1 MNLMPQIIILMNYWV
16 SICPGS
22 GKMCLVF
29 LASYPMKFL
38 IKCHTFSGQHHGE
51 IQKGQVSC
59 ETPINLSSVLESDS
73 CLTSLLCFLFFL
85 NKKHTLCFLMFFNM
99 RNWTKSSYSYFP
111 PPLQATFWQAKTFPS
126 HIFSRQSCCSN
137 DGGTQ
142 IRSPKILLFRI
153 WRNTLGVG
161 WLFDTQSTGKYDKLY
176 DECLFDRPIK
186 IQRVLCQIAI
196 FACLQAFWV
205 DVIRIRHGDD
215 HRKSDQ

>member
-1 MNLMPQIIILMNYWV
+1 MWNSDQFVKCFRIGFLP
-16 SICPGS
+16 SIP
-22 GKMCLVF
+22 
-29 LASYPMKFL
+29 A
-38 IKCHTFSGQHHGE
+38 
-51 IQKGQVSC
+51 
-59 ETPINLSSVLESDS
+59 
-73 CLTSLLCFLFFL
+73 
-85 NKKHTLCFLMFFNM
+85 MFFVFF
-99 RNWTKSSYSYFP
+99 WTKNTRYVFWYEKLNQVFVVLLP

-176 DECLFDRPIK
+176 DECLFDPPIK

-196 FACLQAFWV
+196 FARLQAFWV
-205 DVIRIRHGDD
+205 DAILIRHGDD
-215 HRKSDQ
+215 HRKSDQKVVRFHATL

>member
-73 CLTSLLCFLFFL
+73 CLTSLLCFLSFL
-85 NKKHTLCFLMFFNM
+85 NKKHTLCFLIWEIEPSL
-99 RNWTKSSYSYFP
+99 RTLTSP
-111 PPLQATFWQAKTFPS
+111 PPSGNFLAGKNLPFTYFL
-126 HIFSRQSCCSN
+126 
-137 DGGTQ
+137 
-142 IRSPKILLFRI
+142 SPKLLQQW
-153 WRNTLGVG
+153 WRNPNQEPENPAVQNLKEHTGG
-161 WLFDTQSTGKYDKLY
+161 WLVVWYP
-176 DECLFDRPIK
+176 E
-186 IQRVLCQIAI
+186 
-196 FACLQAFWV
+196 
-205 DVIRIRHGDD
+205 
-215 HRKSDQ
+215 HREIW